1 MGLVKCPDCQKHFS
15 DRIES
20 CPFCG
25 CPKAEALVEI
35 KTPIIQE
42 EDVITNTKEDE
53 NLKYIDTINISTDE
67 HNNIKCDLKKGSL
80 AVVLICLFL
89 AFVNL
94 LHPYIE
100 NESTYD
106 VGFFCGWFEIV
117 FVSLLLMPVPVLV
130 GVFKT
135 NLTQKLL
142 HRICLLNSII
152 VFVVALVSIPIV
164 GQPVLGW
171 ITATLY
177 YFINK
182 NIVLLIRNGLEPI
195 KTNRKKILLALGIS
209 FTILI
214 LSGAGCYVFTNN
226 YFKDMYGT
234 SGDNKASTQNGGDL
248 KDEEVEIVHKSDVT
262 PAEPIISYD
271 VRNVIVEANSSGGVA
286 DIYSVMNTDPKY
298 IIYDTSI
305 GEDYEVNYKAIGGV
319 AHVSSETFQ
328 ISDGLYGISAYIYG
342 QVQDCWYN
350 VTLPDGT
357 EGYIWGG
364 TDAQYVT
371 EIYN

>member
-1 MGLVKCPDCQKHFS
+1 MGLVKCPDCQKQFS

-25 CPKAEALVEI
+25 CPKAEALAEI
-35 KTPIIQE
+35 ETPSVQE
-42 EDVITNTKEDE
+42 ENVIMKTENDEDVKRV
-53 NLKYIDTINISTDE
+53 DTINISTDE
-67 HNNIKCDLKKGSL
+67 QKNIKSDLKKGSL
-80 AVVLICLFL
+80 AMVLICLFL
-89 AFVNL
+89 TFANL

-100 NESTYD
+100 NELTYD
-106 VGFFCGWFEIV
+106 IGFFCGWFEIV
-117 FVSLLLMPVPVLV
+117 FGSLLLMPVPILV
-130 GVFKT
+130 GVLKS

-171 ITATLY
+171 ITATFY

-182 NIVLLIRNGLEPI
+182 NIVLLIRNGIEPSR
-195 KTNRKKILLALGIS
+195 TNRKKILLSLGIA
-209 FTILI
+209 FTFLI
-214 LSGAGCYVFTNN
+214 LSGVGCYVFTNN

-234 SGDNKASTQNGGDL
+234 AGDSEVSQPNEDNL

-271 VRNVIVEANSSGGVA
+271 VMDVIVEADSSDGVA
-286 DIYSVMNTDPKY
+286 DVYSIMNTDPKY

-305 GEDYEVNYKAIGGV
+305 GETFEVNYKAIGGV
-319 AHVSSETFQ
+319 AHVSSEMVL
-328 ISDGLYGISAYIYG
+328 ISDGVYGIGAYVYG
-342 QVQDCWYN
+342 QVQDSWYS